1 MTCLITGGVWPE
13 KFDAGQDVI
22 LNLTLRYNA
31 DLTDSQGKEPE
42 TLDIIEYSP
51 VITIYSD
58 REVPVWEKALP
69 ALKGTLKPGEYYN
82 IKLAWNQTD
91 FSGKPVPP
99 GGYGVFLKPG
109 LIHYADSCG
118 DNYFQVVHD
127 TMTTQTGL
135 TVDSV

>member
-22 LNLTLRYNA
+22 LSLTLNYNA

-58 REVPVWEKALP
+58 RDVPVWEKALP
-69 ALKGTLKPGEYYN
+69 DLKGTLKPGEYYN

-99 GGYGVFLKPG
+99 GG
-109 LIHYADSCG
+109 
-118 DNYFQVVHD
+118 
-127 TMTTQTGL
+127 
-135 TVDSV
+135 